1 MLMTMTS
8 EVQKPLSESP
18 RLRGDFPEEE
28 EEEEIDVVDGTDSI
42 VGSAETPGTKHYIKS
57 FYFRK
62 KKVRCKICFFGKK
75 IPSINLIS
83 FV

>member
-1 MLMTMTS
+1 MTS

-18 RLRGDFPEEE
+18 RLRGDFREEE

-62 KKVRCKICFFGKK
+62 KINLQNLLFGKK
-75 IPSINLIS
+75 SLQLI
-83 FV
+83 

>member
-1 MLMTMTS
+1 MTMTS

-42 VGSAETPGTKHYIKS
+42 VGSAETPGTINTIS
-57 FYFRK
+57 NLS
-62 KKVRCKICFFGKK
+62 ISGKK
-75 IPSINLIS
+75 
-83 FV
+83 

>member
-1 MLMTMTS
+1 MTMTS

-42 VGSAETPGTKHYIKS
+42 VGSAETPGTKHFIKS

-62 KKVRCKICFFGKK
+62 KVTCKICSFGKK

>member
-1 MLMTMTS
+1 MTMTS

-18 RLRGDFPEEE
+18 RLRGDFREEE
-28 EEEEIDVVDGTDSI
+28 EEEEIDVVDGTESI

-62 KKVRCKICFFGKK
+62 KVTCKICFLEK
-75 IPSINLIS
+75 NS
-83 FV
+83 FN

>member
-1 MLMTMTS
+1 MTMTS

-18 RLRGDFPEEE
+18 RLRGDFPE

-57 FYFRK
+57 LYFRK
-62 KKVRCKICFFGKK
+62 KVTCKICFLEK
-75 IPSINLIS
+75 NS
-83 FV
+83 FN

>member
-1 MLMTMTS
+1 MTMTS

-18 RLRGDFPEEE
+18 RLRGDFREEE

-57 FYFRK
+57 FYFREK
-62 KKVRCKICFFGKK
+62 KKKGAKFAFLGKK
-75 IPSINLIS
+75 SLQLI
-83 FV
+83 

>member
-1 MLMTMTS
+1 MTMTS

-18 RLRGDFPEEE
+18 RLRGDFREEE

-62 KKVRCKICFFGKK
+62 KKSKVQ
-75 IPSINLIS
+75 NLLFWEKNS
-83 FV
+83 FN

>member
-1 MLMTMTS
+1 MTS

-62 KKVRCKICFFGKK
+62 KSKVQ
-75 IPSINLIS
+75 NLLFWEKNS
-83 FV
+83 FN

>member
-1 MLMTMTS
+1 MTMTS

-18 RLRGDFPEEE
+18 RLRGDFREEE

-62 KKVRCKICFFGKK
+62 KKSKVQ
-75 IPSINLIS
+75 NLL
-83 FV
+83 FWEKNPFN